1 MQSSLRHIEKVL
13 GEQGNTVDFVVGTR
27 EQNKKIVGN
36 KGTQNILENSE
47 TKPISGKEYEFY
59 HDLTHSV
66 NKKCAYSVNVIDN
79 FLVFLREGG
88 YARL

>member
-13 GEQGNTVDFVVGTR
+13 GEQGNTVDFVVGTP
-27 EQNKKIVGN
+27 EQNKKIIGN
-36 KGTQNILENSE
+36 KG